1 MASEAGFGQSMSA
14 FGVAKT
20 APTQAERVA
29 AIAAHPQM
37 PEAMRLLASGLI
49 DFFQGSRLLNL
60 IASDRGR
67 MVMAWMALYL
77 DAGHDPRDPLS
88 GLTVNRYKALCAS
101 TGVCSPGRG
110 AAMLGIMRF
119 AGYLEPAGRAHRG
132 LPLRLIPTEKLRA
145 QQRERWRRV
154 FPALARV
161 RPEGEIGLALIDE
174 PAFHKAFIRASVNTY
189 LSGRP
194 PIDFGPALMPFA
206 DQKAGFMVLMSL
218 MLSTPPE
225 DRMPP
230 SGPMSVP
237 VARLARRFAVSRA
250 QVKHT
255 LRSAVAAGLLTPTGP
270 DQAAYLITPVLRES
284 LFGFVAALLLLLAD
298 GITGAQ
304 AELNAG
310 AAPVE
315 DVA

>member
-1 MASEAGFGQSMSA
+1 MPSGTAETAS
-14 FGVAKT
+14 
-20 APTQAERVA
+20 TQAERVA

-37 PEAMRLLASGLI
+37 PQAMRLFCSGLI

-77 DAGHDPRDPLS
+77 DAGYDPRDPLS

-132 LPLRLIPTEKLRA
+132 LPLRLVPTEKLKV
-145 QQRERWRRV
+145 QQRERWRRL
-154 FPALARV
+154 FPALACV
-161 RPEGEIGLALIDE
+161 RPEGEIGVALIDD
-174 PAFHKAFIRASVNTY
+174 PAFYKAFVRASVDAY
-189 LSGRP
+189 LAGRP
-194 PIDFGPALMPFA
+194 PIDFGLALMPFA
-206 DQKAGFMVLMSL
+206 EQKAGFMVLMSL
-218 MLSTPPE
+218 LLSTPPE
-225 DRMPP
+225 QGMPP

-255 LRSAVAAGLLTPTGP
+255 LRSAVAAGLLIPAEQ
-270 DQAAYLITPVLRES
+270 DQSAYLITPALRES
-284 LFGFVAALLLLLAD
+284 MFGFVAALLLLLAD
-298 GITGAQ
+298 GIAGAQ
-304 AELNAG
+304 AGLTVG
-310 AAPVE
+310 VPVE
-315 DVA
+315 QVA

>member
-1 MASEAGFGQSMSA
+1 
-14 FGVAKT
+14 
-20 APTQAERVA
+20 
-29 AIAAHPQM
+29 
-37 PEAMRLLASGLI
+37 
-49 DFFQGSRLLNL
+49 
-60 IASDRGR
+60 
-67 MVMAWMALYL
+67 
-77 DAGHDPRDPLS
+77 
-88 GLTVNRYKALCAS
+88 
-101 TGVCSPGRG
+101 
-110 AAMLGIMRF
+110 MLGIMRF

>member
-1 MASEAGFGQSMSA
+1 
-14 FGVAKT
+14 
-20 APTQAERVA
+20 
-29 AIAAHPQM
+29 
-37 PEAMRLLASGLI
+37 
-49 DFFQGSRLLNL
+49 
-60 IASDRGR
+60 

-88 GLTVNRYKALCAS
+88 GLTVNRYKALCAR

-119 AGYLEPAGRAHRG
+119 AGYLETAGRAQRG
-132 LPLRLIPTEKLRA
+132 LPLRLVPTEKLRA

-161 RPEGEIGLALIDE
+161 RPEGEIGLALIDQ
-174 PAFHKAFIRASVNTY
+174 PAFHKAFIRACIESY
-189 LSGRP
+189 LAGKP

-218 MLSTPPE
+218 MLSAPPE

-237 VARLARRFAVSRA
+237 VAQLARRFAVSRA

-255 LRSAVAAGLLTPTGP
+255 LRSAVAAGLLVPTGP
-270 DQAAYLITPVLRES
+270 DQSAYLIAPPLRES
-284 LFGFVAALLLLLAD
+284 IFGFVAALLLLLAD
-298 GITGAQ
+298 GIAGAQ

-310 AAPVE
+310 VPVVE
-315 DVA
+315 NVA

>member
-1 MASEAGFGQSMSA
+1 M
-14 FGVAKT
+14 VAPRVLIVT
-20 APTQAERVA
+20 EISSTAPIRPERGNNRHRAPTQAERVA

-77 DAGHDPRDPLS
+77 DAGHEPRDPLS

-161 RPEGEIGLALIDE
+161 RPEGEIG
-174 PAFHKAFIRASVNTY
+174 
-189 LSGRP
+189 
-194 PIDFGPALMPFA
+194 
-206 DQKAGFMVLMSL
+206 
-218 MLSTPPE
+218 
-225 DRMPP
+225 
-230 SGPMSVP
+230 
-237 VARLARRFAVSRA
+237 
-250 QVKHT
+250 
-255 LRSAVAAGLLTPTGP
+255 
-270 DQAAYLITPVLRES
+270 
-284 LFGFVAALLLLLAD
+284 
-298 GITGAQ
+298 
-304 AELNAG
+304 
-310 AAPVE
+310 
-315 DVA
+315 

>member
-1 MASEAGFGQSMSA
+1 MSA
-14 FGVAKT
+14 IGVAKT
-20 APTQAERVA
+20 AATQAERVA

-37 PEAMRLLASGLI
+37 PEAMRLIASGLI

-67 MVMAWMALYL
+67 LVMAWMALYL
-77 DAGHDPRDPLS
+77 DTGHDPRDPLS
-88 GLTVNRYKALCAS
+88 GLTVNRFKALCAS
-101 TGVCSPGRG
+101 TGVCSPGRST
-110 AAMLGIMRF
+110 AMLGIMRF

-145 QQRERWRRV
+145 QQRERWRRL
-154 FPALARV
+154 FLALACV
-161 RPEGEIGLALIDE
+161 RPEGAIGLALIDE
-174 PAFHKAFIRASVNTY
+174 PAFHKAFIRASVEAY
-189 LSGRP
+189 LSGQP
-194 PIDFGPALMPFA
+194 PIAFGPALTLFA

-218 MLSTPPE
+218 MLSTSPE

-230 SGPMSVP
+230 SEPMSVP

-255 LRSAVAAGLLTPTGP
+255 LRSAVAAGLLQPAGA
-270 DQAAYLITPVLRES
+270 DQTAYLITPVLRES

-298 GITGAQ
+298 GIAGAQ
-304 AELNAG
+304 AELNGG

>member
-1 MASEAGFGQSMSA
+1 MSA
-14 FGVAKT
+14 IGTAKT

-29 AIAAHPQM
+29 TIAAHPQM
-37 PEAMRLLASGLI
+37 PEAMRLLASGLT

-119 AGYLEPAGRAHRG
+119 AGYLELAGRAHRG

-174 PAFHKAFIRASVNTY
+174 PAFHKAFIRASVEAY

-194 PIDFGPALMPFA
+194 PIDCSIGN
-206 DQKAGFMVLMSL
+206 VIRC
-218 MLSTPPE
+218 STS
-225 DRMPP
+225 
-230 SGPMSVP
+230 SGPS
-237 VARLARRFAVSRA
+237 
-250 QVKHT
+250 
-255 LRSAVAAGLLTPTGP
+255 
-270 DQAAYLITPVLRES
+270 
-284 LFGFVAALLLLLAD
+284 
-298 GITGAQ
+298 
-304 AELNAG
+304 AG
-310 AAPVE
+310 ATVLI
-315 DVA
+315 